1 MLEMLAPVSD
11 PAGLSDDLG
20 GLSDD
25 ELGDWYVECRRRE
38 RAAAAEAAAVLGE
51 ITRRGSFFRDGFL
64 SATAFVAHRAGDSF
78 QTAAGLVRIGRALQ
92 KMPHTAAAYAEGE
105 IDTLRVRRLIDA
117 HQAAPEQFTVDELS
131 LVERAC
137 DQDAAG
143 FTETVELWRQQAAPA
158 STRVG
163 ERERFE
169 RRNLSITETFEGMI
183 RLQAELDQVSG
194 ETVIAA
200 IGALAGP
207 ANRDG
212 GDGRTPTQR
221 RVDALAEVC
230 RCYLDGG
237 VAPTRNGYRPHLSVI
252 VDLDGLTGGT
262 ATRSQIGQRRP
273 LGATAREMLVCD
285 ATVCGMVM
293 AGANQVLAMNRQA
306 RTATPSQHRA

>member
-78 QTAAGLVRIGRALQ
+78 QTAAGLVRIGQALQ

-117 HQAAPEQFTVDELS
+117 QQAAPEQFTVDELS

-143 FTETVELWRQQAAPA
+143 FTET
-158 STRVG
+158 
-163 ERERFE
+163 
-169 RRNLSITETFEGMI
+169 
-183 RLQAELDQVSG
+183 
-194 ETVIAA
+194 
-200 IGALAGP
+200 
-207 ANRDG
+207 
-212 GDGRTPTQR
+212 
-221 RVDALAEVC
+221 
-230 RCYLDGG
+230 
-237 VAPTRNGYRPHLSVI
+237 
-252 VDLDGLTGGT
+252 
-262 ATRSQIGQRRP
+262 
-273 LGATAREMLVCD
+273 
-285 ATVCGMVM
+285 
-293 AGANQVLAMNRQA
+293 
-306 RTATPSQHRA
+306 